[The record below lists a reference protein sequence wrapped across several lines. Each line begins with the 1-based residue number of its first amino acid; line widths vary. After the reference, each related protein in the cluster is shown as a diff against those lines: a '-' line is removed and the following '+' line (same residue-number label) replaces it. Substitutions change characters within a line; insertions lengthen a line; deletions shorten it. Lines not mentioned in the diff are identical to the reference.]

1 MPSHHIRC
9 FCNNAAVIVMMNKH
23 TSTHLVAM
31 HLLRCL
37 FFICARFNITLS
49 VEHTAGIKHDTADAL
64 SRNNLSSFL
73 PGDSFGLQNLSEIHP
88 EILMKQNLIGCQQSG
103 LALFKPVSR
112 LWGLAYLTVVV
123 LLY

>member
-1 MPSHHIRC
+1 MASHHIRC
-9 FCNNAAVIVMMNKH
+9 FCNNAALVVMINKH
-23 TSTHLVAM
+23 TSTHPVAM
-31 HLLRCL
+31 HLLRYL
-37 FFICARFNITLS
+37 FFICAQFNITFS
-49 VEHTAGIKHDTADAL
+49 GEHTAGSKHDTADAL

-73 PGDSFGLQNLSEIHP
+73 PGDSFGLQNLSEIPP
-88 EILMKQNLIGCQQSG
+88 EILINQNLIGCQQSG